1 MEHQTVQTHNIYGK
15 RYEVL
20 KKAFN
25 FTLNSSLQP
34 FSDENLI
41 ETLFGDTFNNIDDVK
56 VIMEKF
62 KDVCKNSISVCL
74 NLNSSIYYFDFNIFL
89 E

>member
-1 MEHQTVQTHNIYGK
+1 MEDQPHNIFGK

-34 FSDENLI
+34 FTDEALI
-41 ETLFGDTFNNIDDVK
+41 QSLFGSTFSNIDDIK

-62 KDVCKNSISVCL
+62 KDVCKNSISVCYYHIHIFL
-74 NLNSSIYYFDFNIFL
+74 LNSIHNINF
-89 E
+89 